1 MRYRIFTIFQLL
13 ASFTLFAEVGS
24 AIEPSDQD
32 SQQAKSLFVEV
43 IAPAFEQ
50 KCLRCHSSS
59 KSRGGLSMESLAELQ
74 KGSENG
80 SVIELGKPDESRLLE
95 VLLGEKPEMPLQ
107 DEPLKPEV
115 VRALEGW
122 INRGAPWPEGLKLVD
137 KSSKALKKLWSF
149 EPIAETKIP

>member
-1 MRYRIFTIFQLL
+1 
-13 ASFTLFAEVGS
+13 
-24 AIEPSDQD
+24 
-32 SQQAKSLFVEV
+32 
-43 IAPAFEQ
+43 
-50 KCLRCHSSS
+50 
-59 KSRGGLSMESLAELQ
+59 MESLAELQ

-149 EPIAETKIP
+149 